1 MTRIAWGSGACPGCG
16 HFWAQHATPPELE
29 RGITCHGLGTCTCRL
44 ARMAALV
51 GLEEGAGLPL
61 EYRDEGEVVAH
72 LDAVAVAARNLFEGL
87 QHAMAAVLRRAPAPP
102 AAECRHC
109 GRALQLGP
117 TPGQDP
123 VLFSSVS
130 WLDADGSASCR
141 GQGPTDPGTYL
152 AHQPMPPRHDPTGL
166 PLHRCPGCQMLHP
179 YPQEV

>member
-87 QHAMAAVLRRAPAPP
+87 QHAMAAVLRRAPAPLPQGP
-102 AAECRHC
+102 ARHWTLVPV
-109 GRALQLGP
+109 GDDGAAVTLVTVPDGMPVDGAQDARHDAPTPSNPRRDIARGMGEVRRALLH
-117 TPGQDP
+117 
-123 VLFSSVS
+123 L
-130 WLDADGSASCR
+130 ARR
-141 GQGPTDPGTYL
+141 GG
-152 AHQPMPPRHDPTGL
+152 
-166 PLHRCPGCQMLHP
+166 
-179 YPQEV
+179 